1 MTTTSPPPKG
11 NPANAPA
18 TPFPKPTQPLPEEL
32 GAPLEDS
39 LDHIVSNSKA
49 VKGSHKDQLAPS
61 EIREDA
67 VHSHGAAAKKW
78 VSKFFPSEETLDHL
92 FAAQHMGNYVIDR
105 VSGKKIFET
114 MPIYVRIGMHLLFVS
129 GNSYMSYKSVE
140 KLLQDKS
147 IKQGKTYDRTG
158 PDVREHIEAF
168 IATYDLPLNE
178 LLVQDLDQYP
188 TFNSFFSRRLV
199 PTARPITAPHDPTIV
214 ISPADC
220 RVTVYETVDL
230 AKQFWIKGKQFDIPS
245 LLLGDEAE
253 QANGKASLIISRLA
267 PADYHRFH
275 SPVEGTIVGIKD
287 IEGELYT
294 VNPQAINEDLNVF
307 TLNKRSVLIINANL
321 GPGRETVPVAFVAIG
336 AMLVGSIGW
345 SKTPGQKVA
354 KGEELG
360 WFQYGG
366 STTICVLPS
375 RAGLQFDADLKENS
389 LKQMETLVQVGME
402 VGKVVPIVP
411 TGAAKV

>member
-1 MTTTSPPPKG
+1 MPTATPPETG
-11 NPANAPA
+11 NPADAPA
-18 TPFPKPTQPLPEEL
+18 TPWPKPTQPLPEEL
-32 GAPLEDS
+32 GRPLEDS

-67 VHSHGAAAKKW
+67 VHSHGTGAKKW
-78 VSKFFPSEETLDHL
+78 VAKFFPSEETLDRL
-92 FAAQHMGNYVIDR
+92 FAGQHMGNYVIDR
-105 VSGKKIFET
+105 ASGKKIFET

-147 IKQGKTYDRTG
+147 IKQGETYDQTG

-168 IATYDLPLNE
+168 IETYELPLDE

-199 PTARPITAPHDPTIV
+199 PTARPITAPNDPTIV

-230 AKQFWIKGKQFDIPS
+230 AKQFWIKGKQFSIPS
-245 LLLGDEAE
+245 LLLGDDAE
-253 QANGKASLIISRLA
+253 QRNGKVGSGESTDGGVGELANDTKASLLISRLA

-275 SPVEGTIVGIKD
+275 SPVEGTVVGVKD
-287 IEGELYT
+287 IAGELYT

-321 GPGRETVPVAFVAIG
+321 GPGREAIPVAFVAVG
-336 AMLVGSIGW
+336 AMLVGSIG
-345 SKTPGQKVA
+345 
-354 KGEELG
+354 
-360 WFQYGG
+360 
-366 STTICVLPS
+366 
-375 RAGLQFDADLKENS
+375 
-389 LKQMETLVQVGME
+389 
-402 VGKVVPIVP
+402 
-411 TGAAKV
+411 